1 MKHRRDARKGIAV
14 AYLDNIFGPTS
25 DRLNKAMNLATERQG
40 MLMKNLANVN
50 VPNYKREDMDFNLHL
65 NEAMGADSDD
75 FGNDIRRSQAQRN
88 SDNSSIRLDGNN
100 VDVEREVMSI
110 AQTEH
115 RFNALTEMTSR
126 YFSGLKSVIRE
137 GR

>member
-1 MKHRRDARKGIAV
+1 
-14 AYLDNIFGPTS
+14 
-25 DRLNKAMNLATERQG
+25 
-40 MLMKNLANVN
+40 MKNLANVN
-50 VPNYKREDMDFNLHL
+50 VPNYKREDMDFHL
-65 NEAMGADSDD
+65 QLQDAMGGQGDEIDQA
-75 FGNDIRRSQAQRN
+75 FMRGKARNDN
-88 SDNSSIRLDGNN
+88 NNSSLRLDGNN

-110 AQTEH
+110 AETEH

>member
-1 MKHRRDARKGIAV
+1 M
-14 AYLDNIFGPTS
+14 AYLENLFGPQA
-25 DRLNKAMNLATERQG
+25 DRLSRAMNLATERQG

-65 NEAMGADSDD
+65 NEAMGEDAD
-75 FGNDIRRSQAQRN
+75 DIDKAFARGRARDTN
-88 SDNSSIRLDGNN
+88 KESSIRLDGNN
-100 VDVEREVMSI
+100 VDLEREVMSI
-110 AQTEH
+110 AETEH

-126 YFSGLKSVIRE
+126 YFGGLKSVIRD

>member
-1 MKHRRDARKGIAV
+1 MRGKARN
-14 AYLDNIFGPTS
+14 DN
-25 DRLNKAMNLATERQG
+25 N
-40 MLMKNLANVN
+40 
-50 VPNYKREDMDFNLHL
+50 
-65 NEAMGADSDD
+65 DS
-75 FGNDIRRSQAQRN
+75 SL
-88 SDNSSIRLDGNN
+88 RLDGNN

-110 AQTEH
+110 AETEH

>member
-1 MKHRRDARKGIAV
+1 
-14 AYLDNIFGPTS
+14 
-25 DRLNKAMNLATERQG
+25 MNLATERQG

-65 NEAMGADSDD
+65 NEAMGADADEVDAAFQRGRARNNSDD
-75 FGNDIRRSQAQRN
+75 
-88 SDNSSIRLDGNN
+88 SSIRLDGNN
-100 VDVEREVMSI
+100 VDLEREVMSI
-110 AQTEH
+110 AETEH

-126 YFSGLKSVIRE
+126 YFGGLKSVIRE